1 MEISTETPPNVANV
15 WSDARPEI
23 ERGRDRVRHEFRC
36 EVLQVNHPP
45 SLVRRRHSGAGGRG
59 RRTDNQ
65 RGRRSRRRL
74 PHQRSRLCPP
84 LQHSRPSIAHSSP
97 LFPPLRAVDRRDTA
111 ATTLHEYESRQ
122 DSPNNRKRR
131 GRERP
136 ESRHRANFIR

>member
-84 LQHSRPSIAHSSP
+84 LQHSRPSLHSALLSSP
-97 LFPPLRAVDRRDTA
+97 LSMQSTDATPPQLRCTSTKVDKIRRIIENEEAETRVQ
-111 ATTLHEYESRQ
+111 T
-122 DSPNNRKRR
+122 
-131 GRERP
+131 
-136 ESRHRANFIR
+136 